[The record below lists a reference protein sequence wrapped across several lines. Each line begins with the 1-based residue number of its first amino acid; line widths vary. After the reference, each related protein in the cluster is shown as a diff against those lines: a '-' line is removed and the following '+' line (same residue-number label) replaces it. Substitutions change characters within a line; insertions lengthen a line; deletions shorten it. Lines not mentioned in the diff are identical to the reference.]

1 MKATLRLALVGL
13 TLLASGELAA
23 RQSPGWL
30 GPPDRVADGIEYFTS
45 TDASLAEPAGPTAV
59 FLLMLDPSRVQ
70 LSSVHAKDEIMGLEA
85 VDGIANRHGAIA
97 AINGGFF
104 NTKNGEPVALLKE
117 AGELVSDS
125 PAVKGAVL
133 IRSPPRGKTELDFD
147 QAAAR
152 VSMTVKPAGP
162 AREQIIEIDG
172 VDTTRARGKLM
183 LYTPMYHADSDTAPN
198 GTEWV
203 VSGRPLHVTEIRRDM
218 GHTPIPRDGAVL
230 SFGGLDLPGPLTA
243 LVPGARVEFKTAW
256 KSANGLPPK
265 RFDEADAIV
274 NGAGLLRRKGVAVT
288 NWEQIES
295 LNPAAFINMRHP
307 RTLIGLDRKGAIWF
321 AVIDGR
327 QPGYAVGMQFAD
339 LNRLC
344 DRLDL
349 TDALNLDGGGSS
361 TMVVKGRIVN
371 KPSDATGPRLVS
383 DAILATV
390 RK

>member
-1 MKATLRLALVGL
+1 MRPVLRLALAAL
-13 TLLASGELAA
+13 TLLAGRGLEAQQAS
-23 RQSPGWL
+23 SWL
-30 GPPDRVADGIEYFTS
+30 NAPERIADGIEYFTS

-59 FLLMLDPSRVQ
+59 FLLKLDPSRVQ
-70 LSSVHAKDEIMGLEA
+70 LSSVHAKDEIMGLET

-104 NTKNGEPVALLKE
+104 NTRNGEPMALLKE

-125 PAVKGAVL
+125 PAVKGAVI
-133 IRSPPRGKTELDFD
+133 IRSPPRGKTEMDFD

-152 VSMTVKPAGP
+152 VSMTIKPAGP
-162 AREQIIEIDG
+162 GPDQTVAIDG

-183 LYTPMYHADSDTAPN
+183 LYTPSYHADSDTAAN

-203 VSGRPLHVTEIRRDM
+203 VSGRPLRVTDVRRDM

-230 SFGGLDLPGPLTA
+230 SFGGLDLPEPLTM

-256 KSANGLPPK
+256 KSANGLSPK

-288 NWEQIES
+288 NWEHVEG

-327 QPGYAVGMQFAD
+327 QPGYAVGMHFAD

-344 DRLDL
+344 DRLAL

-361 TMVVKGRIVN
+361 TMVVNGRIVN

-383 DAILATV
+383 DAILATI